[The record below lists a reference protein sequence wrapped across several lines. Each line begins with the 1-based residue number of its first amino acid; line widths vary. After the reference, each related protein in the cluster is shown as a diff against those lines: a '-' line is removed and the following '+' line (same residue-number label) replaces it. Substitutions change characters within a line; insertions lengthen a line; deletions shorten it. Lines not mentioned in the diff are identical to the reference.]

1 MTAKNFFKKIFSLY
15 LWGNILAMIVIVGLL
30 ALGVK
35 YGLDLYTHHGQSVE
49 VPNIIHKTYN
59 EAEDILDDVN
69 LEILVSDT
77 DYVKTLPPDC
87 VLEQS
92 PTAGDVVKPGRAVY
106 VKINASHTP
115 QKPLPDIIDNSS
127 LRDAQSRQMA
137 MGFQLGEPE
146 YIPGEREWIYG
157 VKCRGKQLSAGDLV
171 SVEDLLIIQVGDG
184 RRDLN
189 DQVTLVEN
197 NNYYYDEGEDEEEK
211 PVRTR
216 THYKRQEPQPARPT
230 IDRREIAGSTEA
242 PRESSA
248 PAPVAV
254 PSGD

>member
-1 MTAKNFFKKIFSLY
+1 MTEEDLRRKVARN
-15 LWGNILAMIVIVGLL
+15 LAYYRRQMGLTQTEL
-30 ALGVK
+30 SERINYSDKSVSKWERAEGIP
-35 YGLDLYTHHGQSVE
+35 DLYVLTQL
-49 VPNIIHKTYN
+49 
-59 EAEDILDDVN
+59 ADIF
-69 LEILVSDT
+69 
-77 DYVKTLPPDC
+77 C
-87 VLEQS
+87 
-92 PTAGDVVKPGRAVY
+92 
-106 VKINASHTP
+106 
-115 QKPLPDIIDNSS
+115 
-127 LRDAQSRQMA
+127 
-137 MGFQLGEPE
+137 
-146 YIPGEREWIYG
+146 
-157 VKCRGKQLSAGDLV
+157 V

-189 DQVTLVEN
+189 DQVSLVEN

-216 THYKRQEPQPARPT
+216 THYKRQEPQAARPT